1 MRVSMGVIGSVYM
14 LNGNVYRVC
23 TGSVTAVKAA
33 AVKALNR
40 MRIKVASIGKMA
52 NQDVIVAM
60 SGERNVEVWVKALSE
75 KTVRL
80 GISAKQSGEEDIRTA
95 AEIIAQTERV
105 LAGSA
110 GTP

>member
-1 MRVSMGVIGSVYM
+1 MGAIGSVYM

-23 TGSVTAVKAA
+23 SGSVAGVKAA

-40 MRIKVASIGKMA
+40 MCIKVASIGKMA